1 MHVITLS
8 KEEKNEILF
17 SENELI
23 TSNNQ
28 RLGNAGEDRDAFL
41 ATWLMKDLGADR
53 EKGFVLHG

>member
-1 MHVITLS
+1 MHVITLC

-28 RLGNAGEDRDAFL
+28 RLGNVGEDAMHF
-41 ATWLMKDLGADR
+41 WLFG
-53 EKGFVLHG
+53 